1 MSWYM
6 EIRASRYGFWFLM
19 LAISLLSIPSAIV
32 FAQSPEPPANG
43 QEEVAYDEAEAHA
56 INQMIMCPV
65 CPAETIDQAQVPLAR
80 QMRQIVR
87 EMLAE
92 GASREEILEF
102 FAQRYGPDILAA
114 PPKSG
119 FNLIAWVFPVA
130 GVAAALVVGVLVLRS
145 MSARQPGGMATEP
158 LTSPSGSGLETYL
171 EMVDR
176 ELALDQPP
184 KNDRD
189 KNTSGPTSVNV
200 TSQREEDQNDNG

>member
-130 GVAAALVVGVLVLRS
+130 GVAAALVVGALVLRS

-189 KNTSGPTSVNV
+189 KNTSGPASVNV
-200 TSQREEDQNDNG
+200 TSQREGEQNDNV

>member
-1 MSWYM
+1 
-6 EIRASRYGFWFLM
+6 M
-19 LAISLLSIPSAIV
+19 LAA
-32 FAQSPEPPANG
+32 
-43 QEEVAYDEAEAHA
+43 
-56 INQMIMCPV
+56 
-65 CPAETIDQAQVPLAR
+65 
-80 QMRQIVR
+80 
-87 EMLAE
+87 
-92 GASREEILEF
+92 GASREEILDF

-158 LTSPSGSGLETYL
+158 LTSPSGNGLETYL

-189 KNTSGPTSVNV
+189 KNTSGPASVNV
-200 TSQREEDQNDNG
+200 TSQREGEQNDNV

>member
-1 MSWYM
+1 M
-6 EIRASRYGFWFLM
+6 EIHSFRLGFWVLI
-19 LAISLLSIPSAIV
+19 LAIFLLSVPSAV
-32 FAQSPEPPANG
+32 VYSQSPEPPANG
-43 QEEVAYDEAEAHA
+43 QEEQAYDEAEANA

-92 GASREEILEF
+92 GASREEILDF
-102 FAQRYGPDILAA
+102 FAQRYGQDVLAA

-130 GVAAALVVGVLVLRS
+130 GVAAALVAGVLVLWS
-145 MSARQPGGMATEP
+145 MSVRKRGGTATEP
-158 LTSPSGSGLETYL
+158 MSSLSCSDLEAYL

-176 ELALDQPP
+176 DLALDQPAGD
-184 KNDRD
+184 DRD
-189 KNTSGPTSVNV
+189 KNTSGPASVNV
-200 TSQREEDQNDNG
+200 TSQREGDQNNNG